1 MVTGEIESCV
11 IEHYSVLSNIP
22 VTSYTMLYATKYM

>member
-1 MVTGEIESCV
+1 MVRGEIESCV

-22 VTSYTMLYATKYM
+22 VTSYTMPNATKYM